1 MREKPGHLFVNLV
14 NRAVSSTL
22 TPRLHIVEEVPASGA
37 ITVRG
42 RLAERPQEVVL
53 EPERK
58 NVEWSYQDTWL
69 TANIN
74 SIHIHDV
81 VVIRL

>member
-22 TPRLHIVEEVPASGA
+22 TPRLHIVEEVPAS
-37 ITVRG
+37 G